1 MNATPSAADS
11 FAAMR
16 WNTANIYSSLSGDDY
31 RQAFAELE
39 AGIAA
44 LEQAFNGWQIRRPA
58 ATSGESN
65 AATDAALAD
74 VLLQAL
80 DGLNRLARTAGTLE
94 AFIYAFVSTD
104 SYDTLAARETSRL
117 EVLDTRRRQLEVRL
131 QGWLGCV
138 AARLE
143 SLVTARP
150 SLASHRFYLVDA
162 ARRSRYLMGED
173 LERLAAELC
182 LDGATA
188 FGKLQGNLTSQLK
201 APLERDG
208 KTESLP
214 VTVVHNFCFSADAA
228 LRERAYR
235 AEVAAYDSIRVP
247 IAASLNSVKGTALTL
262 AKHRGRESVLAEALD
277 DNRIDQ
283 ATLDA
288 LLGAIREAF
297 PTFRRYL
304 TAKARK
310 LGLAR
315 LRWWDLFAPVG
326 ESTRRFTW
334 PEASALVLER
344 FASFSDDMGRFAQ
357 RAFAERWIDVEP
369 RAGKRGGAFCMG
381 VVGVE
386 ESRIL
391 MNFDGSYE
399 QVSTLAHELGHGY
412 HNHCQTGLEPLRR
425 GAPSTL
431 AETASIFCET
441 LLAEATLAAGDT
453 AKLTPADRLAILES
467 QLCGATQVCLD
478 ISSRFQFES
487 ALLERRGGGEL
498 SADEMCELMRAAQA
512 DTYADA
518 VEPDTYHPYMWLWKP
533 HYYQHAGNFYNFPY
547 AFGQL
552 FALGLY
558 AVYRREGASFTPHY
572 QQLLRS
578 TGEELAAPLARR
590 FGIDITGR
598 DFWRASLAL
607 VAEQVDRYEVISG

>member
-1 MNATPSAADS
+1 MNATPATAD
-11 FAAMR
+11 APEALR
-16 WNTANIYSSLSGDDY
+16 WNTANIFSSLSGADY
-31 RQAFAELE
+31 RQAFQKLE
-39 AGIAA
+39 ADVAA
-44 LEQAFNGWQIRRPA
+44 LEQAFDAGQIGRSA
-58 ATSGESN
+58 ESTGASDLAT
-65 AATDAALAD
+65 TDAALAD
-74 VLLQAL
+74 LLQQAI
-80 DGLNRLARTAGTLE
+80 DGLNRLGLLASTLE
-94 AFIYAFVSTD
+94 AFIYAFISTD
-104 SYDTLAARETSRL
+104 SYNTLAAREMSRL

-131 QGWLGCV
+131 QGWLGSV
-138 AARLE
+138 AGRLE
-143 SLVTARP
+143 NLLAIRP
-150 SLASHRFYLVDA
+150 TLATHRFYLFDA
-162 ARRSRYLMGED
+162 ARRSRYLMGEA
-173 LERLAAELC
+173 LEQLAAELC

-188 FGKLQGNLTSQLK
+188 FSKLQGNLTSQLK
-201 APLERDG
+201 ATLARDG
-208 KTESLP
+208 ATESLP
-214 VTVVHNFCFSADAA
+214 VTVVHNLCFSPDAA

-235 AEVAAYDSIRVP
+235 AEVAAWDSIRVP
-247 IAASLNSVKGTALTL
+247 IAAALNSVKGTALTL
-262 AKHRGRESVLAEALD
+262 ARRRGRESVLAEALD

-288 LLGAIREAF
+288 LLGAIRESF
-297 PTFRRYL
+297 PVFRRYL
-304 TAKARK
+304 SAKARK

-326 ESTRRFTW
+326 ESTKRYAWPMASELVIQRFD
-334 PEASALVLER
+334 
-344 FASFSDDMGRFAQ
+344 SFSDDMGRYAQ

-369 RAGKRGGAFCMG
+369 RDGKRGGAFCMG

-391 MNFDGSYE
+391 MNFNGSYE

-441 LLAEATLAAGDT
+441 LLAEATLAESDSAELG
-453 AKLTPADRLAILES
+453 AADRLAILES

-478 ISSRFQFES
+478 ISSRFHFES

-498 SADEMCELMRAAQA
+498 SADEMCELMRAAQQ

-518 VEPDTYHPYMWLWKP
+518 VEPETYHPYMWLWKP
-533 HYYQHAGNFYNFPY
+533 HYYQHTGNFYNFPY

-558 AVYRREGASFTPHY
+558 AVYRGEGASFATRY

-598 DFWRASLAL
+598 DFWRASLSL
-607 VAEQVDRYEVISG
+607 VAEQVARYEAIG